1 MLLPEVDVVST
12 DELVE
17 VVMENID
24 LVVEIYEKI
33 TREFTEEEFEVLERL
48 GRFLEQWRE
57 DISGYFVEYE

>member
-17 VVMENID
+17 VIMENID